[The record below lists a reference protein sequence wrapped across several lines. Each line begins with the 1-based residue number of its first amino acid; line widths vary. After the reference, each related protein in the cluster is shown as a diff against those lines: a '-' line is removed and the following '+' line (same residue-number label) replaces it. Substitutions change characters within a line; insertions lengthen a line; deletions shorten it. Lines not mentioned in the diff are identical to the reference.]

1 MGHILVVEDDTVL
14 NEFLTKILRME
25 GYKVSV
31 AFDGKEAL
39 EKMRQDKPDV
49 IILDLMLP
57 KINGFDVYKEIISD
71 NNLKDITVIVNSAL
85 DRSYLH
91 KNHRDLLSG
100 VKAYF
105 TKPFDLKKL
114 LFEVKDAVDNGGQK
128 VIVV

>member
-1 MGHILVVEDDTVL
+1 ML
-14 NEFLTKILRME
+14 NEFLSKVLIME

-31 AFDGKEAL
+31 AFDGEDAL

-57 KINGFDVYKEIISD
+57 RVNGFDVYKEIISD
-71 NNLKDITVIVNSAL
+71 DNLKDITVIVNSAL
-85 DRSYLH
+85 DRRALH
-91 KNHRDLLSG
+91 SKHRDLLSG
-100 VKAYF
+100 VRAYF

-114 LFEVKDAVDNGGQK
+114 LYEVKDAVANGGQK

>member
-1 MGHILVVEDDTVL
+1 ML
-14 NEFLTKILRME
+14 NEFLSKVLIME

-31 AFDGKEAL
+31 AFDGVDAL

-57 KINGFDVYKEIISD
+57 KMNGFDVYKNIISD
-71 NNLKDITVIVNSAL
+71 DSLKDITVIVNSAL
-85 DRSYLH
+85 DRRGLH
-91 KNHRDLLSG
+91 AKHRDLLSG

-105 TKPFDLKKL
+105 TKPFDLKRL
-114 LFEVKDAVDNGGQK
+114 LFEVKDAVANGGQK